1 MAKAKPVT
9 GLNIHAPTAENA
21 RGIARTRLEELYDW
35 AEYVHDSSLSRELHN
50 MRIATKR
57 LRYTLE
63 IFAEVLPD
71 AVGDVIKEVTQIQ
84 EELGVLHDSDV
95 MIELLQLCLEPGIS
109 YEDAVAKVEMDEEH
123 HQVAVNTELV
133 AYLIQPEVVP
143 SPQQRHGLNQL
154 LLSLQQSRKEQYTT
168 FRQHWD
174 TLQERKFHDEIL
186 SLLGIEISNR

>member
-21 RGIARTRLEELYDW
+21 RRIARTRLEELYSW
-35 AEYVHDSSLSRELHN
+35 AGYVHNSSRSRELHD
-50 MRIATKR
+50 MRIAAKR

-63 IFAEVLPD
+63 IFAEVLSP
-71 AVGDVIKEVTQIQ
+71 AIVDVIKEVTQIQ

-95 MIELLQLCLEPGIS
+95 MIELLQLCLETGIS
-109 YEDAVAKVEMDEEH
+109 YEDALAEVEMDEER

-133 AYLIQPEVVP
+133 AYLIQPEVMP
-143 SPQQRHGLNQL
+143 SPQQRYGLNQL
-154 LLSLQQSRKEQYTT
+154 LLSLQQSRKEQYTR

-174 TLQERKFHDEIL
+174 TLQERDFHNEIL
-186 SLLGIEISNR
+186 SLLDSSG